1 MDKQHLADA
10 WSNFQRRK
18 KPNESAISDLVMR
31 TWMRCRQCNM
41 SPETPVYRILPES
54 QFCQVRQKA
63 SGLIALVRNA
73 ISSFIIPEYGDLC
86 NVVLVS
92 SDGIVIYKHAAIAR
106 QNITSTKEGM
116 AFRLD
121 VPGVSAVSTCI
132 LEHTPVIFS
141 GTEHYCKV
149 FHGMY
154 CHAMPLFDHHKNVIA
169 ILSISTNVQN
179 KNKIPPFLPPLIAN
193 LIESQNNINKMRSE
207 FGTVLSLVNDA
218 SIVLNQDYAVQYMND
233 QAKKLFGF
241 GDRDSYSD
249 KKPLSFALRHIKS
262 LIESEGDFH
271 RRPLKLDAKPGSAPH
286 DVLIS
291 HKEIEDGRHV
301 LNLSWQQ
308 GTKAVL
314 IQCAGTSHHK
324 GCLRKPSF
332 YLKNAHS

>member
-154 CHAMPLFDHHKNVIA
+154 CHAMPFSTTTRTSS
-169 ILSISTNVQN
+169 LSCPYPRMFKT
-179 KNKIPPFLPPLIAN
+179 KTRFL
-193 LIESQNNINKMRSE
+193 RSYLR
-207 FGTVLSLVNDA
+207 LS
-218 SIVLNQDYAVQYMND
+218 
-233 QAKKLFGF
+233 
-241 GDRDSYSD
+241 R
-249 KKPLSFALRHIKS
+249 
-262 LIESEGDFH
+262 
-271 RRPLKLDAKPGSAPH
+271 
-286 DVLIS
+286 
-291 HKEIEDGRHV
+291 
-301 LNLSWQQ
+301 
-308 GTKAVL
+308 
-314 IQCAGTSHHK
+314 TS
-324 GCLRKPSF
+324 
-332 YLKNAHS
+332 